1 MIISDADLAAVRSTV
16 FIAFGSNMDS
26 PLDHVQRALHDID
39 ELPETALLKV
49 SSLYETAPVG
59 ITEQPQFVNAV
70 AQFATTLSPHDL
82 LMRLHAI
89 EAQHGRVRNSA
100 SEARNGPRT
109 LDLDIL
115 LFDNSQISE
124 RGLTIPHP
132 RMHERAFV
140 LLPLLEIAPQ
150 VVIPGK
156 GLAKQL
162 LVSLD
167 VSGVSQL
174 KCEVKT

>member
-1 MIISDADLAAVRSTV
+1 MTIADTNLSAARSTV
-16 FIAFGSNMDS
+16 FIALGGNMDS
-26 PLDHVQRALHDID
+26 PQLHVQRALRDID
-39 ELPETALLKV
+39 ELPETALSKV

-59 ITEQPQFVNAV
+59 MTEQPQFVNAV
-70 AQFATTLSPHDL
+70 AQIATKLSPHDL
-82 LMRLHAI
+82 LMHLHAI
-89 EAQHGRVRNSA
+89 EAQHGRLRNSA
-100 SEARNGPRT
+100 SEERNGPRT

-115 LFDNSQISE
+115 LFDNSQMSE

-156 GLAKQL
+156 GLAKQF
-162 LVSLD
+162 VTSLD
-167 VSGVSQL
+167 VFGVSHL
-174 KCEVKT
+174 KCEVEI